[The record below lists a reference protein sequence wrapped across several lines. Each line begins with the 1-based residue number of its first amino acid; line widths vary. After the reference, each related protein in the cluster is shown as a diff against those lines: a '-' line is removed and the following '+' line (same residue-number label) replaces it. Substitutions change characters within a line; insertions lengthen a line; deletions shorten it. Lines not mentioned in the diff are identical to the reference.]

1 MEDLEN
7 DIVELWLKCLINKNN
22 INDNVI
28 IMVKWKR
35 LSKFGCTKFLL
46 TVKIIH
52 NYLNFLKKNIKILN
66 KY

>member
-28 IMVKWKR
+28 IMVK
-35 LSKFGCTKFLL
+35 
-46 TVKIIH
+46 
-52 NYLNFLKKNIKILN
+52 
-66 KY
+66 